1 MDVDLIMKVAGVG
14 MIVAVVCQILN
25 KAGRDEQATLVS
37 ITGIVIILV
46 IIVDEIGTLLASLK
60 RIFGL

>member
-14 MIVAVVCQILN
+14 MIVAVVCQVLS
-25 KAGRDEQATLVS
+25 KAGRDEQSTLVS
-37 ITGIVIILV
+37 ITGIVVILV
-46 IIVDEIGTLLASLK
+46 LIIEEIGDLLESLK

>member
-46 IIVDEIGTLLASLK
+46 IIVDEIGSLLESLK

>member
-46 IIVDEIGTLLASLK
+46 IIVDEIGDLLESLK